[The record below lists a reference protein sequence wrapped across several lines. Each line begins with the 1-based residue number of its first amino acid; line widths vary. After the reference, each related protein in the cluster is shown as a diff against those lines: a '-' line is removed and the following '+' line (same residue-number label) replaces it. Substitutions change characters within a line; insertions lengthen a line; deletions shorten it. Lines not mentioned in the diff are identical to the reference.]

1 MHQERPMRILHL
13 VGDHEDAGGVLSV
26 IRNLQGV
33 SSKNQLEHVVWVK
46 QGYQEKR
53 TPSLTYRHAS
63 SVIAESVNHWK
74 LLAMAW
80 PAYREL
86 RALLEEEA
94 FDVIH
99 AHSRGTLLIGILVAK
114 RMQRRVLFTNHNY
127 AQRTGLYRWASRQH
141 RMHTVLLTPN
151 MAKHYRLDCSASKT
165 SIISACYDAS
175 LLERPVKQPGRPS
188 ADQPIQLVGV
198 GNIIG
203 WKKWDLILEALIR
216 LEPHQRA
223 CLQFHI
229 WGPIP
234 DLPEAQVFASQLKAK
249 LQDPS
254 IGACFKLHGPTRE
267 VEAKIRSAD
276 WFILPST
283 NEPCSVALMEALA
296 LGCPALVSASGGN
309 IDIVKPGCGR
319 TFTPDDPNSL
329 AEALKAL
336 IKNPVPGASP
346 EAIRQS
352 VCHRSATVVLDQY
365 LELYQQLK

>member
-53 TPSLTYRHAS
+53 TPPLTYRHAS

-86 RALLEEEA
+86 KALLEEEA

-175 LLERPVKQPGRPS
+175 LLERPVKQPGR
-188 ADQPIQLVGV
+188 
-198 GNIIG
+198 
-203 WKKWDLILEALIR
+203 
-216 LEPHQRA
+216 
-223 CLQFHI
+223 
-229 WGPIP
+229 
-234 DLPEAQVFASQLKAK
+234 
-249 LQDPS
+249 
-254 IGACFKLHGPTRE
+254 
-267 VEAKIRSAD
+267 
-276 WFILPST
+276 
-283 NEPCSVALMEALA
+283 
-296 LGCPALVSASGGN
+296 
-309 IDIVKPGCGR
+309 
-319 TFTPDDPNSL
+319 
-329 AEALKAL
+329 
-336 IKNPVPGASP
+336 
-346 EAIRQS
+346 
-352 VCHRSATVVLDQY
+352 
-365 LELYQQLK
+365 